1 MYPIKKPDGLEI
13 KRAFQ
18 HYEAIMKQKAVKSQ
32 TTQILFQE
40 PTQEEMHGKPRSIF
54 VDLCTF
60 LLLLSLF
67 IGLVA
72 MLRSCADEAETQ
84 AVQAHA
90 YNAKFSQE
98 SQLVQIVEAR

>member
-1 MYPIKKPDGLEI
+1 
-13 KRAFQ
+13 
-18 HYEAIMKQKAVKSQ
+18 MKQKPIQSQ

-40 PTQEEMHGKPRSIF
+40 PTQEEMYGKPRSIF
-54 VDLCTF
+54 ADLCTF

-72 MLRSCADEAETQ
+72 MLRSCANETETQ

-90 YNAKFSQE
+90 YNAKFSE
-98 SQLVQIVEAR
+98 KEHVEGAK

>member
-1 MYPIKKPDGLEI
+1 
-13 KRAFQ
+13 
-18 HYEAIMKQKAVKSQ
+18 MKQKAVKSQ

-54 VDLCTF
+54 ADLCTF

-72 MLRSCADEAETQ
+72 MLRSCADDAETQ

-90 YNAKFSQE
+90 YNAKFSE
-98 SQLVQIVEAR
+98 KEHVEGAK

>member
-1 MYPIKKPDGLEI
+1 
-13 KRAFQ
+13 
-18 HYEAIMKQKAVKSQ
+18 MKQKAVKSQ

-40 PTQEEMHGKPRSIF
+40 PTEEEMYGKPRSIF
-54 VDLCTF
+54 ADLCTF

-72 MLRSCADEAETQ
+72 MLRSCADDVEVR

-98 SQLVQIVEAR
+98 PQLVQVVEAR

>member
-1 MYPIKKPDGLEI
+1 
-13 KRAFQ
+13 
-18 HYEAIMKQKAVKSQ
+18 MKQKAVKSQ

-72 MLRSCADEAETQ
+72 MLRSCADDAETQ

-90 YNAKFSQE
+90 YNAKFSKTD
-98 SQLVQIVEAR
+98 SALVQVVEAH

>member
-1 MYPIKKPDGLEI
+1 
-13 KRAFQ
+13 
-18 HYEAIMKQKAVKSQ
+18 MKQKPIQSQ

-40 PTQEEMHGKPRSIF
+40 PTQEEMYGKLRSIF
-54 VDLCTF
+54 ADLCTF

-72 MLRSCADEAETQ
+72 MLRSCANETETQ

-90 YNAKFSQE
+90 YNAKFSE
-98 SQLVQIVEAR
+98 KEHVEGAK

>member
-1 MYPIKKPDGLEI
+1 
-13 KRAFQ
+13 
-18 HYEAIMKQKAVKSQ
+18 MKQKAVKSQ

-40 PTQEEMHGKPRSIF
+40 PTQEEMYAKPRSIF
-54 VDLCTF
+54 ADLCTF
-60 LLLLSLF
+60 LLLLSLI

-90 YNAKFSQE
+90 YNAQFSKTDAA
-98 SQLVQIVEAR
+98 LVQVVEAR

>member
-1 MYPIKKPDGLEI
+1 
-13 KRAFQ
+13 
-18 HYEAIMKQKAVKSQ
+18 MKQKPIQSQ

-40 PTQEEMHGKPRSIF
+40 PTQEEMYGKPRSIF
-54 VDLCTF
+54 ADLCTF

-72 MLRSCADEAETQ
+72 MLRSCADDVEVR

-90 YNAKFSQE
+90 YNAKFSKTD
-98 SQLVQIVEAR
+98 SALVQVVEAR

>member
-1 MYPIKKPDGLEI
+1 
-13 KRAFQ
+13 
-18 HYEAIMKQKAVKSQ
+18 MKQKPIQSQ

-40 PTQEEMHGKPRSIF
+40 PTQEEMYAKPRSIF
-54 VDLCTF
+54 ADLCTF

-72 MLRSCADEAETQ
+72 MLRSCADDAETQ

-90 YNAKFSQE
+90 YNAKFSDKE
-98 SQLVQIVEAR
+98 HVEGAK

>member
-1 MYPIKKPDGLEI
+1 
-13 KRAFQ
+13 
-18 HYEAIMKQKAVKSQ
+18 MKQHHPKSQ

-40 PTQEEMHGKPRSIF
+40 PTAEEMQSKPRSIF
-54 VDLCTF
+54 ADLCTF
-60 LLLLSLF
+60 LLLLILF

-72 MLRSCADEAETQ
+72 MLRSCANEDETQ

-98 SQLVQIVEAR
+98 PQLVQVVEAR

>member
-1 MYPIKKPDGLEI
+1 
-13 KRAFQ
+13 
-18 HYEAIMKQKAVKSQ
+18 
-32 TTQILFQE
+32 
-40 PTQEEMHGKPRSIF
+40 MHGKPRSIF

-72 MLRSCADEAETQ
+72 MLRSCADDAETQ

-90 YNAKFSQE
+90 YNAKFSKTD
-98 SQLVQIVEAR
+98 SALVQVVEAH

>member
-1 MYPIKKPDGLEI
+1 
-13 KRAFQ
+13 
-18 HYEAIMKQKAVKSQ
+18 MKQKAVKSQ

-40 PTQEEMHGKPRSIF
+40 PTQEEMYAKPRSIF
-54 VDLCTF
+54 ADLCTF
-60 LLLLSLF
+60 LLLLSLI

-90 YNAKFSQE
+90 YNAKFSKTD
-98 SQLVQIVEAR
+98 SALVQVVEAH

>member
-1 MYPIKKPDGLEI
+1 
-13 KRAFQ
+13 
-18 HYEAIMKQKAVKSQ
+18 MKQKPIQSQ

-40 PTQEEMHGKPRSIF
+40 PTAEEMYGKPRSIF
-54 VDLCTF
+54 AHLCAF
-60 LLLLSLF
+60 LLLLILF

-72 MLRSCADEAETQ
+72 MLRSCADDTETQ

-98 SQLVQIVEAR
+98 SQLVQVVEAR

>member
-1 MYPIKKPDGLEI
+1 
-13 KRAFQ
+13 
-18 HYEAIMKQKAVKSQ
+18 MKQKPFQSQ

-40 PTQEEMHGKPRSIF
+40 PTAEEMHGKPRSIF
-54 VDLCTF
+54 ADLCTF

-72 MLRSCADEAETQ
+72 MLRSCADDAETQ

-90 YNAKFSQE
+90 YNAKFSE
-98 SQLVQIVEAR
+98 KEHVEGAK